1 MELSKLNSDKDKLK
15 HSLHYLEKKIE
26 QIRASVKAQ
35 NKKFKLGYF
44 SLGALAKSI
53 AEKDTRFGIVCI
65 E

>member
-15 HSLHYLEKKIE
+15 HSLYYLKEKIE

-35 NKKFKLGYF
+35 DKEFKLGYF
-44 SLGALAKSI
+44 NLGALAKSI
-53 AEKDTRFGIVCI
+53 AEKSTRFKIMCM